1 MKNWSDYPILLAV
14 AESGSL
20 TAAGRKLNMSQP
32 TVGRRIRALEDHFG
46 TPLLKREN
54 GNLIPTAFGG
64 SMLDHIRLMQDEA
77 SAIDRSSATLEDS
90 LSGVVRLSA
99 TEGVG
104 TNWLPGVMQAFRQ
117 SHPDILIDI
126 GIGFQNFNLAQ
137 READIALRWFSPG
150 EQNSLIGRKVAD
162 VNFGLYASAEYIA
175 KRGMPKT
182 LEDLREHDGVLASI
196 MDGKVL
202 WLQGDDG
209 TPIHMPQ
216 RVTFKT
222 NSIWAFNQALE
233 HGYGIGAMPIVSGTS
248 LTGQT
253 KLVHVLPDIIQTE
266 ALYLVAHQDLKRST
280 RIRAVFDFLVGAFKT
295 DAEHFSHGQP
305 SNFLQPHL
313 NALRPNDAD
322 NHNAAD
328 SLANTGNK
336 AHLSA
341 AE

>member
-54 GNLIPTAFGG
+54 GNLIPTVFGA
-64 SMLDHIRLMQDEA
+64 SMLDHIRRMQDEA

-104 TNWLPGVMQAFRQ
+104 TAWLPSVMQHFRQ
-117 SHPDILIDI
+117 THPDILIDV
-126 GIGFQNFNLAQ
+126 GIGFQNYNLAQ

-162 VNFGLYASAEYIA
+162 VSFGMFASPEYIQ
-175 KRGMPKT
+175 KMGMPKT
-182 LEDLREHDGVLASI
+182 TLDLKSHDGVLASI
-196 MDGKVL
+196 MDGKIL
-202 WLQGDDG
+202 WLLDENDQ
-209 TPIHMPQ
+209 PIHMPK
-216 RVTFKT
+216 RITFKT
-222 NSIWAFNQALE
+222 NSIWAFNEALE
-233 HGYGIGAMPIVSGTS
+233 NGYGIGALPIISGHS
-248 LTGQT
+248 PRDLN
-253 KLVHVLPDIIQTE
+253 LVRVLPEITHVE
-266 ALYLVAHQDLKRST
+266 ALYLVAHQDLKRSA
-280 RIRAVFDFLVGAFKT
+280 RIRAVFDYLVGAFKK
-295 DAEHFSHGQP
+295 
-305 SNFLQPHL
+305 
-313 NALRPNDAD
+313 DAD
-322 NHNAAD
+322 YFIHGTTSHFTPRYPKRID
-328 SLANTGNK
+328 TLANTADK
-336 AHLSA
+336 AQLNA

>member
-54 GNLIPTAFGG
+54 GNLIPTVFGT
-64 SMLDHIRLMQDEA
+64 SMLDHIRRMQDEA

-104 TNWLPGVMQAFRQ
+104 THWLPSVMQGLRQ
-117 SHPDILIDI
+117 SHPDILIDV

-162 VNFGLYASAEYIA
+162 VNFGMFASPEYIA
-175 KRGMPKT
+175 ERGMPQNIHE
-182 LEDLREHDGVLASI
+182 LSEHDGVMASI
-196 MDGKVL
+196 MDGKIL
-202 WLQGDDG
+202 WILDDTG
-209 TPIHMPQ
+209 KAINMPK
-216 RVTFKT
+216 RITFKT
-222 NSIWAFNQALE
+222 NSIWAFNEALE
-233 HGYGIGAMPIVSGTS
+233 HGYGIGILPIHGVRGRGNS
-248 LTGQT
+248 
-253 KLVHVLPDIIQTE
+253 KLVRVLPKITHTE

-280 RIRAVFDFLVGAFKT
+280 RIRAVFDFLVGAFKQ
-295 DAEHFSHGQP
+295 DADHFTHGKP
-305 SNFLQPHL
+305 SIFTPHHLKDTEALATLGDKAQL
-313 NALRPNDAD
+313 NA
-322 NHNAAD
+322 
-328 SLANTGNK
+328 
-336 AHLSA
+336 

>member
-54 GNLIPTAFGG
+54 GSLIPTVFGT
-64 SMLDHIRLMQDEA
+64 SMLDHIRRMQDEA

-104 TNWLPGVMQAFRQ
+104 TNWLPSVMQVFRG
-117 SHPDILIDI
+117 SHPDILIDV

-162 VNFGLYASAEYIA
+162 VNFGMFASADYIA
-175 KRGMPKT
+175 KRGMPQN
-182 LEDLREHDGVLASI
+182 LDELSEHDGVLASI
-196 MDGKVL
+196 MDGKIL
-202 WLQGDDG
+202 WMLNDDG
-209 TPIHMPQ
+209 KVINMPK
-216 RVTFKT
+216 RITFQT
-222 NSIWAFNQALE
+222 NSIWAFNEALQQ
-233 HGYGIGAMPIVSGTS
+233 GYGIGILPIVGAHGTGTS
-248 LTGQT
+248 SLIP
-253 KLVHVLPDIIQTE
+253 VLPEITHSE

-280 RIRAVFDFLVGAFKT
+280 RIRAVFDFLVSAFKK
-295 DAEHFSHGQP
+295 
-305 SNFLQPHL
+305 
-313 NALRPNDAD
+313 DAD
-322 NHNAAD
+322 YFTHGKPSQFPRPRFNVAD
-328 SLANTGNK
+328 VSNQMDTLANAGNK
-336 AHLSA
+336 AQLNA

>member
-20 TAAGRKLNMSQP
+20 TAAGRKLHMSQP

-54 GNLIPTAFGG
+54 GNLIPTVFGT
-64 SMLDHIRLMQDEA
+64 SMLDHIRRMQDEA

-104 TNWLPGVMQAFRQ
+104 TNWLPSVMKTLRE
-117 SHPDILIDI
+117 SHPDILIDV

-162 VNFGLYASAEYIA
+162 VNFGMFASKDYIA
-175 KRGMPKT
+175 KRGMPQSTHELK
-182 LEDLREHDGVLASI
+182 EHDGVMASI
-196 MDGKVL
+196 MDGRIL
-202 WLQGDDG
+202 WLLDEEQN
-209 TPIHMPQ
+209 PIHMPQ
-216 RVTFKT
+216 RVTFQT
-222 NSIWAFNQALE
+222 NSIWAFNEALE
-233 HGYGIGAMPIVSGTS
+233 HGYGIGILPVIGAHGTGNSS
-248 LTGQT
+248 L
-253 KLVHVLPDIIQTE
+253 VRVLPDITHSE

-280 RIRAVFDFLVGAFKT
+280 RIRAVFDFLVEAFKKDIDYFT
-295 DAEHFSHGQP
+295 HGQP
-305 SNFLQPHL
+305 SRFIQD
-313 NALRPNDAD
+313 RSKMAD
-322 NHNAAD
+322 G
-328 SLANTGNK
+328 LANSGNK
-336 AHLSA
+336 SQLDA